1 MCREGIKMTKRKELS
16 QEDKAIWTLN
26 KLVSNNLKSLLKAE
40 GLKYTEVIEAL
51 QDRYGYGITAS
62 YFNKILNHPNQY
74 KIPLIF
80 LLQCSEY
87 FNISIDTLLRENI
100 SVYERKDPNSSSA
113 VTLDKLVSKY
123 EESQRSFQDNN
134 DSSPSESAFVTN
146 PNSILFRSV
155 LQPYYCYFYPTASK
169 ENKTIDSVLQGT
181 LEFKKN
187 NNQCK
192 VIFNIEPNKKD
203 KTDQPIR
210 KQYEGYAII
219 STSVS
224 NLYCILKS
232 EDIGEYCF
240 LIFRYF
246 HFNYEL
252 QDCHL
257 AELLSTSSA
266 TKERYPT
273 VLRIFLSKEK
283 IKTEHIPLLAP
294 HLWLNYSKIAIT
306 KSNLTEL
313 MENCEQ
319 YNRIGEEIVKRA
331 DSDNVLFIKEKDAAA
346 IARNHLDKEEA
357 LKFITDLRSKSYAY
371 HYNKV
376 SDTANDNIHDLLV
389 SLGYYQKH

>member
-1 MCREGIKMTKRKELS
+1 MAKRKELS
-16 QEDKAIWTLN
+16 QEDKAIWALN

-62 YFNKILNHPNQY
+62 YFNKMLNHPNQY

-100 SVYERKDPNSSSA
+100 SVYERKDPDSSSA

-123 EESQRSFQDNN
+123 EESQRSFQNN
-134 DSSPSESAFVTN
+134 YDSSPSESAFVTN

-181 LEFKKN
+181 LEFKKD

-203 KTDQPIR
+203 KTDRPIR

-240 LIFRYF
+240 LIFRHF

-306 KSNLTEL
+306 ESNLSEL
-313 MENCEQ
+313 IENCEQ
-319 YNRIGEEIVKRA
+319 YKRIGEEIVKRA
-331 DSDNVLFIKEKDAAA
+331 DSDNVLFIKEKDATA

>member
-1 MCREGIKMTKRKELS
+1 MAKRKELS
-16 QEDKAIWTLN
+16 QEDKAIWALN

-62 YFNKILNHPNQY
+62 YFNKMLNHPNQY

-123 EESQRSFQDNN
+123 EESQRSFQNN
-134 DSSPSESAFVTN
+134 YDSSPSESAFVTN

-181 LEFKKN
+181 LELKKD

-203 KTDQPIR
+203 KTDRPIR

-240 LIFRYF
+240 LIFRHF

-306 KSNLTEL
+306 ESNLSEL

-319 YNRIGEEIVKRA
+319 YKRIGEEIVKGA

>member
-1 MCREGIKMTKRKELS
+1 MTKRKELS

-123 EESQRSFQDNN
+123 EESQRSFQNSN
-134 DSSPSESAFVTN
+134 DPSPSESAFVTN

-181 LEFKKN
+181 LEFKKD

-203 KTDQPIR
+203 KTDRPIR

-240 LIFRYF
+240 LIFRHF

-273 VLRIFLSKEK
+273 VLRIFLSKEE

-319 YNRIGEEIVKRA
+319 YKRIGEEIVNRA

>member
-1 MCREGIKMTKRKELS
+1 MTKRKELC
-16 QEDKAIWTLN
+16 QEDKAIWALN
-26 KLVSNNLKSLLKAE
+26 KLVSNNLKSLLEAE

-51 QDRYGYGITAS
+51 QHRYGYGITAS
-62 YFNKILNHPNQY
+62 YFNKMLNHPNQY

-113 VTLDKLVSKY
+113 VTLDELVSKY
-123 EESQRSFQDNN
+123 EKSQRSFQNNN
-134 DSSPSESAFVTN
+134 DPFPSDSAFVTN
-146 PNSILFRSV
+146 PNNILFRSV

-181 LEFKKN
+181 LEFKKE

-192 VIFNIEPNKKD
+192 VIFKIEPNKKD

-210 KQYEGYAII
+210 KQYEGHAII

-240 LIFRYF
+240 LIFRHF

-319 YNRIGEEIVKRA
+319 YRRIGEEIVKRA
-331 DSDNVLFIKEKDAAA
+331 DTDNVLFIKEKDAAA

>member
-1 MCREGIKMTKRKELS
+1 MAKRKELS
-16 QEDKAIWTLN
+16 QEDKAIWALN

-62 YFNKILNHPNQY
+62 YFNKMLNHPNQY

-123 EESQRSFQDNN
+123 EESQRSFQNN
-134 DSSPSESAFVTN
+134 YDSSPSESAFVTN

-181 LEFKKN
+181 LEFKKD

-203 KTDQPIR
+203 KTDRPIR

-240 LIFRYF
+240 LIFRHF

-306 KSNLTEL
+306 ESNLSEL

-319 YNRIGEEIVKRA
+319 YKRIGEEIVKGA

>member
-1 MCREGIKMTKRKELS
+1 MTKRKELS

-123 EESQRSFQDNN
+123 EESQRSFQNSN
-134 DSSPSESAFVTN
+134 DPSPSESAFVTN

-181 LEFKKN
+181 LEFKKD

-203 KTDQPIR
+203 KTDRPIR

-240 LIFRYF
+240 LIFRHF

-273 VLRIFLSKEK
+273 VLRIFLSKEE

-294 HLWLNYSKIAIT
+294 HLWLNYSKISIT

-319 YNRIGEEIVKRA
+319 YKRIGEEIVNRA

>member
-1 MCREGIKMTKRKELS
+1 MAKRKELS
-16 QEDKAIWTLN
+16 QEDKAIWALN

-62 YFNKILNHPNQY
+62 YFNKMLNHPNQY

-123 EESQRSFQDNN
+123 EESQRSFQNN
-134 DSSPSESAFVTN
+134 YDSSPSESAFVTN

-181 LEFKKN
+181 LEFKKD

-203 KTDQPIR
+203 KTDRPIR

-240 LIFRYF
+240 LIFRHF

-306 KSNLTEL
+306 ESNLSEL

-319 YNRIGEEIVKRA
+319 YKRIGEEIVKGA

-357 LKFITDLRSKSYAY
+357 LKFITDLRSNSYAY

>member
-1 MCREGIKMTKRKELS
+1 M
-16 QEDKAIWTLN
+16 
-26 KLVSNNLKSLLKAE
+26 
-40 GLKYTEVIEAL
+40 
-51 QDRYGYGITAS
+51 
-62 YFNKILNHPNQY
+62 
-74 KIPLIF
+74 
-80 LLQCSEY
+80 
-87 FNISIDTLLRENI
+87 
-100 SVYERKDPNSSSA
+100 
-113 VTLDKLVSKY
+113 SKY
-123 EESQRSFQDNN
+123 EESQRSFQNN
-134 DSSPSESAFVTN
+134 YDSSPSESAFVTN

-181 LEFKKN
+181 LEFKKD

-203 KTDQPIR
+203 KTDRPIR

-240 LIFRYF
+240 LIFRHF

-306 KSNLTEL
+306 ESNLSEL

-319 YNRIGEEIVKRA
+319 YKRIGEEIVKGA

>member
-1 MCREGIKMTKRKELS
+1 MYRGGIKMTKRKELS

-123 EESQRSFQDNN
+123 EESQRSFQNSN
-134 DSSPSESAFVTN
+134 DPSPSESAFVTN

-181 LEFKKN
+181 LEFKKD

-203 KTDQPIR
+203 KTDRPIR

-240 LIFRYF
+240 LIFRHF

-273 VLRIFLSKEK
+273 VLRIFLSKEE

-319 YNRIGEEIVKRA
+319 YKRIGEEIVNRA

>member
-1 MCREGIKMTKRKELS
+1 MTKRKEIS
-16 QEDKAIWTLN
+16 QEDKAIWALN
-26 KLVSNNLKSLLKAE
+26 KLVSNNLKFLLKAE
-40 GLKYTEVIEAL
+40 GLKYTEVIKDL
-51 QDRYGYGITAS
+51 QNRYGYGITPS

-87 FNISIDTLLRENI
+87 FNISIDTLLHKNI
-100 SVYERKDPNSSSA
+100 SDYERKDSNSSSV
-113 VTLDKLVSKY
+113 VTLDNLVSKY
-123 EESQRSFQDNN
+123 EESQISFENSN
-134 DSSPSESAFVTN
+134 DSSPSESAFITN
-146 PNSILFRSV
+146 PNNILFRSI
-155 LQPYYCYFYPTASK
+155 LQKYYCYFYPTASK

-181 LEFKKN
+181 LELKKD

-192 VIFNIEPNKKD
+192 VIFKVEPNKKD
-203 KTDQPIR
+203 KKDQPIR

-240 LIFRYF
+240 LIFRHF

-273 VLRIFLSKEK
+273 VLRVFLSKEQ
-283 IKTEHIPLLAP
+283 IKAEHIPLLAP

-306 KSNLTEL
+306 QSNLTEL
-313 MENCEQ
+313 IENHEQ
-319 YNRIGEEIVKRA
+319 YKRIGEEIVERA
-331 DSDNVLFIKEKDAAA
+331 DSDNVFFIKEKDVSS
-346 IARNHLDKEEA
+346 IARNQLDKEETIQ
-357 LKFITDLRSKSYAY
+357 FITRLRSKSYAY

-376 SDTANDNIHDLLV
+376 SDTANDNIHDLLA
-389 SLGYYQKH
+389 SLGYYQKD